1 MQKILAL
8 AAAALFAAACT
19 AEKPAEAPQGG
30 GGGAAKSALV
40 KTTPSADYP
49 LKTCV
54 VSGED
59 LGAMGKPVAYTY
71 DGVEVQ
77 FCCDTCVDDFEA
89 DPAKYLAKITA
100 RPK

>member
-19 AEKPAEAPQGG
+19 AEKPADAPQGG
-30 GGGAAKSALV
+30 GGAAKPALV

-54 VSGED
+54 VSGKE

-77 FCCDTCVDDFEA
+77 FCCSSCVDDFEA
-89 DPAKYLAKITA
+89 DPAKYLAKLPA
-100 RPK
+100 KPK